1 MSVALSVAFT
11 GLCALVSGGNG
22 APGEVLL
29 VDAKGIGQVGG
40 VTLPDHAPT
49 LVLSLND
56 LANPETSGPTRVV
69 ASWPASSGG
78 PAGRSGGVE
87 QIGLWDLTGSEVRI
101 RAQGIAGSGLQLYRP
116 SNDESS
122 WPQVP
127 RDVDDPD
134 AWRDMRF
141 VPDMKSLVGDG
152 RIDPSLL
159 GSSDSVAT
167 SLPRA
172 VAARVYLDSGLIAGD
187 VPSQESFR
195 ASVFEFR
202 KAESAPTVRQ
212 PLTDTMS
219 WSLETGA
226 TAIVIDIT
234 PVSGG
239 PTKRLLLPAS
249 ATPHRVF
256 ISNLPSENP
265 AHAHTATND
274 DDITAMHFGAY
285 YKLLMNEPAD
295 RSLPELRR
303 VEVARKG
310 AGFLREH
317 PCFGAQ
323 FTR

>member
-1 MSVALSVAFT
+1 VVSLSA
-11 GLCALVSGGNG
+11 
-22 APGEVLL
+22 
-29 VDAKGIGQVGG
+29 
-40 VTLPDHAPT
+40 
-49 LVLSLND
+49 

-69 ASWPASSGG
+69 AAWPVSAGG
-78 PAGRSGGVE
+78 PAGQHRGVE

-101 RAQGIAGSGLQLYRP
+101 RAQGVAGSGLQLFRP

-122 WPQVP
+122 WPHVP
-127 RDVDDPD
+127 RNVDDPT

-141 VPDMKSLVGDG
+141 VPDMRSLAGDG
-152 RIDPSLL
+152 RIDHSLL

-187 VPSQESFR
+187 IPSQESFR
-195 ASVFEFR
+195 DRIFEFR
-202 KAESAPTVRQ
+202 KGESEPTVRQ

-219 WSLETGA
+219 WSVETGA

-265 AHAHTATND
+265 AHAHAATND
-274 DDITAMHFGAY
+274 DDITAMHFGVY
-285 YKLLMNEPAD
+285 YKLLMTEPANKP
-295 RSLPELRR
+295 LPELRQ
-303 VEVARKG
+303 VEMDRKG
-310 AGFLREH
+310 AGFLRAH